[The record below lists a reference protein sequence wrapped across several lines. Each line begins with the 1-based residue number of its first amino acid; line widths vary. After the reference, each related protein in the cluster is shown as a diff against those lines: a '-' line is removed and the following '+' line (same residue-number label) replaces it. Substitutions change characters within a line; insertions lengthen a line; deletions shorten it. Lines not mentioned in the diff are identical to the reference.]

1 MLKKVISTGLCLSL
15 LFSASAPITPAI
27 ASTVNT
33 TNTSR
38 PTTSYDVLDAS
49 TLQSRLKLV
58 EQSVYGQEQTGALLT
73 RISRLENDFYG
84 KTSGNNTAISDLI
97 NTLYA
102 TTFDNTTRP
111 SAITQMNGIEWFL
124 SGQVSIKSIT
134 DRLTTLETDI
144 YGKPVSGT
152 LQKRMNDLA
161 MRAYG
166 NSDTKTPLVSTTIP
180 ADTLVKIKLVTPLN
194 TETSKVGDKVKF
206 QAAEDVIYN
215 GKLIIAAGSP
225 GEGVVTK
232 IKSAKNFGR
241 NGEIDINFQQIQA
254 FDGTIVPTLLGDKAK
269 LEIKNLAVAA
279 GASVAGMA
287 LLGPIGIVGGI
298 FVQGK
303 DLDLPA
309 GTESY
314 IQTKEATNIY
324 AIQTNL
330 KDNLRVNT
338 PNTEESSEDNS
349 SSENEYADSNVNSST
364 SSSSLNS
371 NNTSNDTDDTYVD
384 NSATNSNNNI
394 SSENNI
400 YQYEY

>member
-15 LFSASAPITPAI
+15 LFSASVPITPAI

-371 NNTSNDTDDTYVD
+371 NNTTNDTDDTYVD